1 MSQKWTTALWLCLA
15 GSLFFFPFLGS
26 VHLFDWDEINFAESA
41 REMLITNSY
50 SRVQIDFQPF
60 TEKPPL
66 FFWVQAL
73 SMHIF
78 GINEWAARFPNAVLG
93 CIVLVVLYFTGKQ
106 IKDHWLGI
114 FWSLSFIG
122 SLLPHLYFRSGI
134 IDPLFNVFM
143 FLAIVKLWRS
153 IRAEVQSAKTKYA
166 GLAGL
171 FTGLSVLTKGP
182 VGFLLVFLS
191 FCAFWIMKRFRPVT
205 SFRDIMVYATSTFLT
220 TTIWYGY
227 ETYKYG
233 WTFMEEFTQRQIEI
247 FTTSD
252 AGHGQ
257 PIYYHFIV
265 LLLGCFPS
273 SLLAL
278 KSLYHYRDD
287 QENDFKKWMLSVLL
301 IVLIVFSASTTKILH
316 YSSFAYYPITFFAA
330 WCMHSMLISEKRKFG
345 SWWIAGLVFS
355 LIAGIL
361 FIAIGTFPHWKSQI
375 IPYIKDDFAVA
386 NLSASVHWSGW
397 EWLAGAVLLTGTIT
411 GWWLIRKNQ
420 TKWSAFIL
428 FGSVAVSMLLFTTL
442 VIPRIEQYTQG
453 ANIRFFKSLEGK
465 NVYAGTAGYKS
476 YAHLFYTD
484 KQPQVMSAKPLEMLA
499 NEDWDIPVYLSVKN
513 IHRSRL
519 DTLSQFTLIGE
530 ENGFLFFVKQ
540 PQIK

>member
-1 MSQKWTTALWLCLA
+1 MNQKWTTALWLCIA

-41 REMLITNSY
+41 REMLLTQTY

-66 FFWVQAL
+66 FFWLQSL
-73 SMHIF
+73 SMYMF
-78 GINEWAARFPNAVLG
+78 GVNEWAARFPNAVLG
-93 CIVLVVLYFTGKQ
+93 CIVLIILYFTGRQ
-106 IKDHWLGI
+106 IKDHWLGL
-114 FWSLSFIG
+114 FWSLSFLG

-143 FLAIVKLWRS
+143 FLAIIQLWSS
-153 IRAEVQSAKTKYA
+153 IGQPDRYRKTQHV

-171 FTGLSVLTKGP
+171 YTGLAVLTKGP
-182 VGFLLVFLS
+182 VGFLLIFLS
-191 FCAFWIMKRFRPVT
+191 FCVFWMMKKFRPVT
-205 SFRDIMVYATSTFLT
+205 NTRDILVYALTTFLT

-233 WTFMEEFTQRQIEI
+233 WTFIEEFTRRQIEI

-257 PIYYHFIV
+257 PVYYHFIV

-278 KSLYHYRDD
+278 KAMYHYRESEDI
-287 QENDFKKWMLSVLL
+287 DFKKWMLSVLL
-301 IVLIVFSASTTKILH
+301 VVLIVFSASTTKILH

-330 WCMHSMLISEKRKFG
+330 WYMHGQISNKKWSLG
-345 SWWIAGLVFS
+345 NWWIAGLLFS
-355 LIAGIL
+355 LIIGVMFIGIG
-361 FIAIGTFPHWKSQI
+361 IFPLWKSQV
-375 IPYIKDDFAVA
+375 IPYIKDEFAAA
-386 NLSASVHWSGW
+386 NLSANVLWSGW
-397 EWLAGAVLLTGTIT
+397 EWISGFVLLTGTT
-411 GWWLIRKNQ
+411 AGWWLLRKNKIK
-420 TKWSAFIL
+420 TSGWIL
-428 FGSVAVSMLLFTTL
+428 FGSVAVSMLLFTAMI
-442 VIPRIEQYTQG
+442 IPRIEQYTQG
-453 ANIRFFKSLEGK
+453 ANIRFFKSLKGK
-465 NVYAGTAGYKS
+465 EVYVGTAGYKS

-484 KQPQVMSAKPLEMLA
+484 KQPQVMSAKPLEILA
-499 NEDWDIPVYLSVKN
+499 NEDWDIPVFLSVKN

-519 DTLSQFTLIGE
+519 DTLPQFTLIGE

-540 PQIK
+540 PKIK